1 LWTFGVFPELKLTCR
16 PKEVKE
22 VNVTQVLVAPLGE
35 LPNEKALRDF
45 GRRVLNAD
53 REYEACTLLPRNSG
67 ERAVRRL
74 LHGLLKEVYAVEGVW
89 TSQING
95 KIRGF
100 CEKAS
105 YLVAA
110 GVHAKRSVYV
120 LHWEREYIEWTGK
133 PFNLTGLLRE
143 NLEAFP
149 EVGTELEALERI
161 LRQRY
166 PALENALKG
175 APEDLEKRLSF
186 VTAIERGHVV
196 FLSNL
201 KGRVTHVLVGS
212 ALIPIRSTCEPYR
225 QEEIQRA
232 SESKLVKVLQ
242 QTPLEAIPS
251 EALLALLRGE
261 ADGSV
266 VREAER
272 VWALA
277 RLSKF

>member
-1 LWTFGVFPELKLTCR
+1 
-16 PKEVKE
+16 
-22 VNVTQVLVAPLGE
+22 VTQVLVAPLGE

-45 GRRVLNAD
+45 GRRVLKAD
-53 REYEACTLLPRNSG
+53 REYETCTLLPQNSG

-74 LHGLLKEVYAVEGVW
+74 LHSLLNEVRAVEGVW
-89 TSQING
+89 TSQTNG
-95 KIRGF
+95 RIIGF
-100 CEKAS
+100 CEQAS

-110 GVHAKRSVYV
+110 GVHANRSVYV

-133 PFNLTGLLRE
+133 PFDLTGLLRA

-149 EVGTELEALERI
+149 EVRTELEALKRI

-166 PALENALKG
+166 PALENALRG
-175 APEDLEKRLSF
+175 APGDLEKRPSF

-201 KGRVTHVLVGS
+201 KGGVTHVLVGS
-212 ALIPIRSTCEPYR
+212 ALIPIRPTCEPYR
-225 QEEIQRA
+225 QGEIQRA

-242 QTPLEAIPS
+242 QTPLKAIPP

-272 VWALA
+272 VWTLTRIAE
-277 RLSKF
+277 F